1 LIVIPAID
9 LMGGKA
15 VRLAQGRA
23 DRVTEYGDRPA
34 EIAAEF
40 ARAGARVI
48 HVVDLDGAFAGTSAQ
63 IRAIAE
69 IAEVAGE
76 SDAIVQAGGGVRDAD
91 AVQRLLDA
99 GATRVVIGT
108 LAVREPKLV
117 AALCAEHPGRLVIA
131 ADARAG
137 KVAVDGWVSGSD
149 VTPRALAEAAQAWGA
164 AAVLYT
170 EVSRDGMQT
179 GPALEETLALQAGLE
194 IDVLA
199 SGGIGSLAHLEAC
212 RAAGIRG
219 VVLGRAL
226 YEGAFTIQEALSRC

>member
-1 LIVIPAID
+1 MIVIPAID

-34 EIAAEF
+34 EIAAGF
-40 ARAGARVI
+40 ARAGARTI

-63 IRAIAE
+63 LGAVEAIVRAVQGE
-69 IAEVAGE
+69 GVA
-76 SDAIVQAGGGVRDAD
+76 VQAGGGVRDAD

-99 GATRVVIGT
+99 GAHRVVIGT
-108 LAVREPKLV
+108 LAVREPERV
-117 AALCAEHPGRLVIA
+117 AALCAEHPARIVVA

-137 KVAVDGWVSGSD
+137 KVAVDGWASASD
-149 VTPRALAEAAQAWGA
+149 RTPRALAEAAQSWGA
-164 AAVLYT
+164 AAVLFT

-179 GPALEETLALQAGLE
+179 GPAIDETLALQAGLT

-199 SGGIGSLAHLEAC
+199 SGGIGTLAHLDAC
-212 RAAGIRG
+212 VAAGIRG

-226 YEGAFTIQEALSRC
+226 YEGAFTIEEALSRC

>member
-1 LIVIPAID
+1 MIVIPAID

-34 EIAAEF
+34 EIAAEL
-40 ARAGARVI
+40 AGAGASLI

-63 IRAIAE
+63 LHAIGAIVRAAQE
-69 IAEVAGE
+69 HGGT
-76 SDAIVQAGGGVRDAD
+76 VQAGGGVRDA
-91 AVQRLLDA
+91 ASVRRLLDA
-99 GATRVVIGT
+99 GARRVVIGT
-108 LAVREPKLV
+108 LAVREPELV
-117 AALCAEHPGRLVIA
+117 RSLCAEHPGGIVVA

-137 KVAVDGWVSGSD
+137 KVAVDGWVAGSD
-149 VTPRALAEAAQAWGA
+149 TTPRALAEAAQAWGA

-179 GPALEETLALQAGLE
+179 GPAIDDTRALQAGLE

-199 SGGIGSLAHLEAC
+199 SGGVGSLAHLDAC
-212 RAAGIRG
+212 KAAGIRG

-226 YEGAFTIQEALSRC
+226 YEGAFTIEEALSRC